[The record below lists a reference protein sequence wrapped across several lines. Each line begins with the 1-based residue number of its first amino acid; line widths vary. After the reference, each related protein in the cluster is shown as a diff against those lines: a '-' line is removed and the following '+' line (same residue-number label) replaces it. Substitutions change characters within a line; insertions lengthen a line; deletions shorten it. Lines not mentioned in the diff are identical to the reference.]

1 MAACLSYVQWPF
13 LGWYGMLRPC
23 SQQETAGRRT
33 RLATVQE
40 EEEMA
45 VTTLELGGM
54 AGPAQVL
61 PAILRI
67 LWRCML

>member
-1 MAACLSYVQWPF
+1 M
-13 LGWYGMLRPC
+13 GWYGMLQPR
-23 SQQETAGRRT
+23 STAGRRT